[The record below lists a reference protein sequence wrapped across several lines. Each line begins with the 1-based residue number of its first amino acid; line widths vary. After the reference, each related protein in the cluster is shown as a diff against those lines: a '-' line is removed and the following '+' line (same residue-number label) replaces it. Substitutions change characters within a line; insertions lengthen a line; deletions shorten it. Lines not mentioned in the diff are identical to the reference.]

1 MDTISRLIE
10 LAHVRAV
17 LDVRCLL
24 AGSTVMDVA
33 AYGEADAAFHFLL
46 EGECTLEVGDKS
58 YPLTAGD
65 AVLLPSSPPHRIRTP
80 GTAPPHTSTKTPGP
94 SFGTIHT
101 TNPLAANGD
110 ATTSC
115 ADAVIDLF
123 CGHYTFASAAG
134 LLLAQ
139 TLPDP
144 TIVSFAQDDDSIRTM
159 CDLMRREAHHDGPGT
174 AAILSS
180 ICTALLTM
188 LLRRSTP
195 KLPDTTLW
203 TATTDPRITQVID
216 AVLKAPATP
225 WPIERLAALATMS
238 RATFLRHFT
247 KSTGTTVG
255 AFLTT
260 IRMMHATDLLTDPAL
275 TVAAVATQVGYNSES
290 AFTQTFHQTT
300 GTTPGRFR
308 RQVRSADS
316 VRE

>member
-10 LAHVRAV
+10 LARIRAV

-33 AYGEADAAFHFLL
+33 AYGESDAAFHFLL
-46 EGECTLEVGDKS
+46 EGECTLEVGDMS

-80 GTAPPHTSTKTPGP
+80 GAAPLQTSSKSPGP
-94 SFGTIHT
+94 SFGTIRT
-101 TNPLAANGD
+101 TE
-110 ATTSC
+110 SC
-115 ADAVIDLF
+115 ADGVIDLF

-134 LLLAQ
+134 VLLAQ
-139 TLPDP
+139 SLPDP
-144 TIVSFAQDDDSIRTM
+144 TIVSFAQDDESVRTM
-159 CDLMRREAHHDGPGT
+159 CDVMRHEARHDGPGT

-203 TATTDPRITQVID
+203 TATADPRISQAID
-216 AVLKAPATP
+216 AILQAPAEP
-225 WPIERLAALATMS
+225 WPLEKLAAIATMS

-260 IRMMHATDLLTDPAL
+260 IRMMHATDLLADPAL
-275 TVAAVATQVGYNSES
+275 TVASVATRVGYASES
-290 AFTQTFHQTT
+290 AFTQTFQHTT

-308 RQVRSADS
+308 RTVNAKGGAAD
-316 VRE
+316 